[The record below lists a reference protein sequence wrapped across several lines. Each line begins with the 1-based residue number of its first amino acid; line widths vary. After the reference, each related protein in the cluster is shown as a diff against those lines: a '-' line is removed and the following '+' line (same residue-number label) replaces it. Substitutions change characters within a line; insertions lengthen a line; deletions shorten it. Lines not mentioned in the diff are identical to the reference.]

1 MAYWPIETRVEL
13 PDWEKDPREV
23 WCQTEQ
29 RNPLGVEL
37 QREWGRQ
44 ERPDDEW
51 IEDFVLRF
59 TAACLE
65 SGDGSASRERERP
78 KRRCGRAGEKRRR
91 YADTLELFKRC
102 PARLG
107 DLVRRNDPRSF
118 TGRSG
123 SAPSRRGQGGIPEA
137 MGQCREIRDDP
148 GRRCAEVRKRLKKLK
163 LRWAPGREWSAA

>member
-1 MAYWPIETRVEL
+1 MALHWPIETRVEL

-78 KRRCGRAGEKRRR
+78 KRRNGRAGEKRRR

-107 DLVRRNDPRSF
+107 DLVRRNDPRSLVSPGEAVRPPADAVREAYQKLWGIA
-118 TGRSG
+118 GRYEMIQG
-123 SAPSRRGQGGIPEA
+123 AAARKFGRG
-137 MGQCREIRDDP
+137 
-148 GRRCAEVRKRLKKLK
+148 
-163 LRWAPGREWSAA
+163 